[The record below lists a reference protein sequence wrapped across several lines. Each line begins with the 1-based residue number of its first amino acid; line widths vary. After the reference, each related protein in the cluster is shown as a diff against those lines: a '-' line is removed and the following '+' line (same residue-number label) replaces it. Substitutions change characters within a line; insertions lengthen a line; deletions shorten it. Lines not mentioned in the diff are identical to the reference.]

1 MKIKLAPYA
10 ENMCEAG
17 ISCLLT
23 MVQGNVL
30 ALTISH
36 WLVASQTGLL
46 AGAIVGTTVIAAK
59 LRRPWVVS
67 LVLGVVTAAVDA
79 AVHPATIGLESLV
92 EAAITGGG
100 AFVLSLAVGETL
112 ARWWRKRGLLE
123 RSESHE
129 RASAG
134 AKTPNFDQSK
144 R

>member
-17 ISCLLT
+17 LSCLLT

-36 WLVASQTGLL
+36 WLIASQTGLL

-67 LVLGVVTAAVDA
+67 LTLGVVTMAVDA
-79 AVHPATIGLESLV
+79 AVHPATFDAESLM
-92 EAAITGGG
+92 EAAVTGVG
-100 AFVLSLAVGETL
+100 AFVLSLVVNETL
-112 ARWWRKRGLLE
+112 QRWRRKRAVAPVL
-123 RSESHE
+123 
-129 RASAG
+129 RA
-134 AKTPNFDQSK
+134 PY